1 MPRSGWVLDLLEAA
15 GKNIRHNSG
24 RNLVTWQI
32 GLSVDHVTLWPT
44 CTFESHKDHGVFVPL
59 VLMQLRSN
67 F

>member
-1 MPRSGWVLDLLEAA
+1 MGVGLVGSCGQEYQTQFGKKPGDLAQ
-15 GKNIRHNSG
+15 N
-24 RNLVTWQI
+24 WDF
-32 GLSVDHVTLWPT
+32 SVDHVTLWPT